1 MGINKIIRRCHTV
14 LWLTLITA
22 SLLSF
27 LIIFLALPIEHVW
40 AYSSDNVKTSQL
52 LEVVVG
58 AERFDKYFPLLK
70 GKRVALVVNQ
80 TSCIGPKSQHLLD
93 VLLGKKIKIVKI
105 FVPEHGFR
113 GNMDANEEVPNCID
127 EKTGIHIVS
136 LHGKKKCFKENAL
149 VDVDIVVFD
158 IQDVGVRFYT
168 YISVLHL
175 TMEACASAKIPLIV
189 FDRPNPNGSYI
200 DGPVLEM
207 ECSSY
212 LGKHPIPLVYG
223 LTIGEL
229 AMMINGEKWL
239 KGGVEC
245 NLKVIKLKNYT
256 HETKYKLPINPSPN
270 LVNAKSIELYP
281 TLGLFEAT
289 SISVGRGTDFPLQV
303 LGYPNNQCGD
313 FTFTPKSMPGKASS
327 PKYENIICYG
337 VDLRNVSSTNYVN
350 LEYLIKFYKLLSGL
364 GEKFFEATFDIH
376 AGNKLLRKQIESGLS
391 EKEIRESWQDGIAS
405 YKLKRKKY
413 LIYE

>member
-1 MGINKIIRRCHTV
+1 LGINKIIRRCHTV

-136 LHGKKKCFKENAL
+136 LHGKK
-149 VDVDIVVFD
+149 
-158 IQDVGVRFYT
+158 
-168 YISVLHL
+168 
-175 TMEACASAKIPLIV
+175 
-189 FDRPNPNGSYI
+189 
-200 DGPVLEM
+200 
-207 ECSSY
+207 
-212 LGKHPIPLVYG
+212 
-223 LTIGEL
+223 
-229 AMMINGEKWL
+229 
-239 KGGVEC
+239 
-245 NLKVIKLKNYT
+245 
-256 HETKYKLPINPSPN
+256 
-270 LVNAKSIELYP
+270 
-281 TLGLFEAT
+281 
-289 SISVGRGTDFPLQV
+289 
-303 LGYPNNQCGD
+303 
-313 FTFTPKSMPGKASS
+313 
-327 PKYENIICYG
+327 
-337 VDLRNVSSTNYVN
+337 NVSKKMPLSM
-350 LEYLIKFYKLLSGL
+350 LILLC
-364 GEKFFEATFDIH
+364 
-376 AGNKLLRKQIESGLS
+376 
-391 EKEIRESWQDGIAS
+391 
-405 YKLKRKKY
+405 
-413 LIYE
+413 LIYKMLG